1 MRKKPPDAYRQ
12 KRVPQLRPWS
22 PVASVDAYS
31 KVVRYDRIIAETV
44 KRGLAKNDHV
54 RCKSLPAQ
62 RKEDEM
68 ETVDFIVCICCT
80 IVGMYVG
87 FRIGRVWKD

>member
-1 MRKKPPDAYRQ
+1 MWREVRRPDAYRQ

-54 RCKSLPAQ
+54 RCKSSPAFS
-62 RKEDEM
+62 RKVKEDLKWMKATTKYGLTEM
-68 ETVDFIVCICCT
+68 LSA
-80 IVGMYVG
+80 
-87 FRIGRVWKD
+87 KK